1 MSNSWVKDFRNALK
15 AKIGKNWTVG
25 NSRGSVRIFVG
36 QKPNI
41 ISLNTSYK
49 WSEDT
54 WIDALN
60 RIVLLEKIY
69 KEAKGKLDLKTAY
82 LICSSSSSE
91 VVNDWAEALETY
103 RAFKTNVS
111 DKTWKSKH
119 QPVLHIA
126 LGLLNKKKQP
136 KNGEDLAILALSKWT
151 KGTQQRRHMRIAL
164 YSFLN
169 YVVQRKDFPS
179 KWLPPLVSDDEVVT
193 KSKRIGYPL
202 SDSQIIRLVDSIENP
217 KWRFAI
223 QLMATY
229 GLRPEDLK
237 HLHTR
242 NNGKEL
248 WSDYR
253 KSKGG
258 KKGETTEPRQLFP
271 LFVQDIDGS
280 PINWNLKQ
288 RIHIKE
294 ELPPLNDANSVG
306 QAVGRFLRDK
316 KVWQQIKE
324 EALAERQ
331 QCVPYSF
338 RHRYS
343 YIGHNRQK
351 DDGTYRAP
359 KQIADAM
366 GHSLDVHL
374 ASYSRFMTKELA
386 KNFDQ
391 ETVKAS

>member
-1 MSNSWVKDFRNALK
+1 M
-15 AKIGKNWTVG
+15 
-25 NSRGSVRIFVG
+25 
-36 QKPNI
+36 
-41 ISLNTSYK
+41 
-49 WSEDT
+49 
-54 WIDALN
+54 
-60 RIVLLEKIY
+60 
-69 KEAKGKLDLKTAY
+69 
-82 LICSSSSSE
+82 
-91 VVNDWAEALETY
+91 
-103 RAFKTNVS
+103 
-111 DKTWKSKH
+111 
-119 QPVLHIA
+119 
-126 LGLLNKKKQP
+126 NKKKQP

-193 KSKRIGYPL
+193 KTKRVGYPL
-202 SDSQIIRLVDSIENP
+202 SDSQIIRLVDSIKNP

-271 LFVQDIDGS
+271 LFVQDIDGT
-280 PINWNLKQ
+280 PINWNLKE
-288 RIHIKE
+288 RIYIKE

-306 QAVGRFLRDK
+306 QALGRFLRDK
-316 KVWQQIKE
+316 KVWQQLKE

-343 YIGHNRQK
+343 YVGHNRQK
-351 DDGTYRAP
+351 EDGTYRAP
-359 KQIADAM
+359 KQISDAM

-374 ASYSRFMTKELA
+374 ASYAQFMTKELA

-391 ETVKAS
+391 EKVEVN